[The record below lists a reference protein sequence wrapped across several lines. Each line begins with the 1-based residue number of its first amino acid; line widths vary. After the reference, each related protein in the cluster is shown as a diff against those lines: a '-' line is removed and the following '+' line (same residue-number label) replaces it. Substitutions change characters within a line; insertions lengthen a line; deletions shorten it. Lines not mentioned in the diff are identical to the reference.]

1 MWILSWMPDW
11 IFHLITL
18 AGVLGIVGSL
28 VLGFIPFVSQYK
40 LPIQVASVLALVL
53 GVFMEG
59 AISNESAWK
68 ARVQEMQVKVAQAEA
83 KAAEVNTKVI
93 TKIVEREKIIKENTN
108 ANVTAINKYVTDECR
123 LSNVAVVLHN
133 SSSQNELPPSTI
145 DSVRGTS
152 EVKTGELLTTVTENY
167 GLYYEL
173 VNRLKAWQ
181 DWYKEQKQIFEDV
194 K

>member
-18 AGVLGIVGSL
+18 VGLLGIVASL

-40 LPIQVASVLALVL
+40 LPIQVASVLALVF
-53 GVFMEG
+53 GVYMEG

-83 KAAEVNTKVI
+83 KAAEVNTKIV
-93 TKIVEREKIIKENTN
+93 TKIVEKEKIIKENTN

-123 LSNVAVVLHN
+123 LSNAAVVLHN

-152 EVKTGELLTTVTENY
+152 NVKTGELLTTVTENY

>member
-1 MWILSWMPDW
+1 MPDW
-11 IFHLITL
+11 IFHLITI
-18 AGVLGIVGSL
+18 AGILGIVASSFFN
-28 VLGFIPFVSQYK
+28 FIPVVSQYST
-40 LPIQVASVLALVL
+40 PIRIVSIIVLVL

-68 ARVQEMQVKVAQAEA
+68 ARVQEMQVKVAEAEA
-83 KAAEVNTKVI
+83 KSAQTNVKIVE
-93 TKIVEREKIIKENTN
+93 KIVEREKVIKENTN
-108 ANVTAINKYVTDECR
+108 ANITAINKYVTDECR

-133 SSSQNELPPSTI
+133 SASQGELPPSTI

-152 EVKTGELLTTVTENY
+152 QVKTGELLTTVTENY
-167 GLYYEL
+167 GIYYEL
-173 VNRLKAWQ
+173 VNKLKAWQ